1 MKELELTLI
10 SLTSKSSEVM
20 VEGNV
25 GTMFGGDAVR
35 TRHQRIREVFI
46 FCGVR
51 LNDRQAWHRRYI
63 PDESTI
69 NGCPHHDVS
78 VDSKPSTHR
87 AHQGTRAVSTD
98 RDDPTP
104 FALEWPRCPACLG
117 WRAGGAL
124 KKGCYVSSK
133 LAGSTCKGKSS
144 KDNISIAVCENAH
157 LDIKAGAKADRN
169 ISSQKFSTRNKRS
182 YHRRTIFESD

>member
-35 TRHQRIREVFI
+35 ARHQRIREVFI
-46 FCGVR
+46 FCWVG

-69 NGCPHHDVS
+69 NQMS
-78 VDSKPSTHR
+78 AS
-87 AHQGTRAVSTD
+87 
-98 RDDPTP
+98 
-104 FALEWPRCPACLG
+104 
-117 WRAGGAL
+117 
-124 KKGCYVSSK
+124 
-133 LAGSTCKGKSS
+133 
-144 KDNISIAVCENAH
+144 
-157 LDIKAGAKADRN
+157 
-169 ISSQKFSTRNKRS
+169 
-182 YHRRTIFESD
+182 